1 MMEEKQ
7 QIEKLVG
14 EENWATWRILMK
26 VILECDAVYDVVS
39 GNLIKPEPNSDGYA
53 AKLAAWTTANSKAKK
68 RLVLSLDTK
77 PLLRV
82 AMCETA
88 KDVWEKL
95 HQIYDTQ
102 SAENIDLLRHKFHN
116 IEWEWSG
123 GMQGHLAKFDEVQT
137 KMSMLN
143 KPIDEADLCAR
154 LLQTLPKEYDHI
166 YVTWH
171 DLAQEDKTWHKLQKR
186 CLNYELRIQGREE
199 TSVATAMVSKSKG
212 NTSSQQRGKNK
223 TACAQKGQ
231 NSSKRDVKCFSC
243 GKNGHVSKDC
253 KTGLV
258 CFKCKGKGHLSKNCP
273 DRGGS
278 AMLSVVNTLSEES
291 PRMMMSKISDLSA
304 NIDMSECDEWFID
317 SGATHHVTNRR
328 DWFVSYKPFDTPKKM
343 DSAKNNVHIKAFGS
357 GRINVE
363 TFDGRRWTRR
373 YFDDVWYCP
382 DGACNLFSVRKA
394 GEKGIDQSIKND
406 GKLWLFYRNNIP
418 IAVALSESK
427 NELYRLAVKVI
438 QQEKSCVVQEAT
450 DTLQMWHERFGHQS
464 KRHVQAFLTEHG
476 IAVNVDDG
484 FCEGCMLGKQ
494 HRLVFGNRVDRAT
507 NPGELVFA
515 DVCGPMEEKDLAGYR
530 YFLVFKDDFSGFRVT
545 YLLRQKDEV
554 KQKLPIFI
562 EMVKTQANLSIK
574 ELRTDGG
581 KEFDNCD
588 VKRYAESIGL
598 KHSLTVPY
606 TPQQNGV
613 AERENRIICE
623 MARSWLQSAKHIP
636 KALWG
641 EAVLA
646 ATYTLNRT
654 GPTRVKGKTPIELF
668 LRKKSQFEHLKVFG
682 TECFVW
688 IAAQK
693 RKKFDAKSLN
703 GYIVGYDDCGYRV
716 YLPDRHT
723 VVVSR
728 DVKFK
733 NETLQQPVKSDVT
746 KLVDISTMDD
756 FTHVTSSSLSD
767 KETVE
772 RNITEPMNVTPPNLD
787 GHNTGPNHHAY
798 MEENEDGNDITL
810 TGSENIDGPRV
821 LRDRKTLRKPK
832 RYQDEPEKPKMMML
846 REVPKDYDEAVKSP
860 DAENWKAAMD
870 EEMHSHHKFG
880 TWKLVDLP
888 VGRKAIGNKWVFATK
903 LNNNND
909 IIRYK
914 ARLVAKGFS
923 QRPGVDF
930 SETFSPVVR
939 FETIRALLC
948 VVVQRNWNIKQFDVK
963 TAFLNGALEEEIYM
977 QQPQGYD
984 DGTGRVCRLLRS
996 LYGLK
1001 QAAKCWYECLKEYLK
1016 KSNLQE
1022 STADPCVYFNENLI
1036 ILFHVDDGLIIGPDE
1051 MVNNCTKQLQEQFD
1065 IVVSE
1070 VDCYLGFQ
1078 IKISEN
1084 CVKVNQ
1090 TVYANRLLEKY
1101 GMIDANPISLPIEP
1115 GWIPGDSPPASDI
1128 DSYREIIG
1136 SLMYLTLGTRPDL
1149 TYAVN
1154 VASRAQDSPTTAHL
1168 KLVKR
1173 ILRYLK
1179 GTVDHGIQFRK
1190 TTNNVIEAYSDADH
1204 AGDKLTRR
1212 STSGVLMKYCGGPVM
1227 WKSKLQKCVAQ
1238 SSMEAEFVAASEA
1251 SKSLVWLDRLLK
1263 EIQIID
1269 ESSVP
1274 VLHIDNQSTIKYIKG
1289 TGFYERSK
1297 HIETRYHYVRQ
1308 LFNEKKIQIEYIS
1321 AQDQAADIF
1330 TKGLPLKMLSRMKT
1344 LIGMAVS

>member
-1 MMEEKQ
+1 MTEEKL
-7 QIEKLVG
+7 QIEKLTG
-14 EENWATWRILMK
+14 EENWATWSILMK
-26 VILECDAVYDVVS
+26 IILECDAVYDVVS
-39 GNLIKPEPNSDGYA
+39 GISIKPEANVEGYVE
-53 AKLAAWTTANSKAKK
+53 KLATWTKANSKAKK
-68 RLVLSLDTK
+68 LLVLSLDTK

-82 AMCETA
+82 ALCETA
-88 KDVWEKL
+88 KDIWDKL
-95 HQIYDTQ
+95 HQIYDSQ
-102 SAENIDLLRHKFHN
+102 SAENIDLLRHEFHN

-123 GMQGHLAKFDEVQT
+123 GMQGHLAKFDKVQM

-154 LLQTLPKEYDHI
+154 LLQTLPKEFDHI

-171 DLAQEDKTWHKLQKR
+171 DLPLEDKTWQKLQKR
-186 CLNYELRIQGREE
+186 CLNYELRIQGRDE
-199 TSVATAMVSKSKG
+199 TNVAAAMFSKSKG
-212 NTSSQQRGKNK
+212 STSAQQRGKNK
-223 TACAQKGQ
+223 IDSETKGQ
-231 NSSKRDVKCFSC
+231 HSSKQDAKKCFYC
-243 GKNGHVSKDC
+243 GKKGHISKDC
-253 KTGLV
+253 RTGLV
-258 CFKCKGKGHLSKNCP
+258 CFKCKGKGHLSRNCP
-273 DRGGS
+273 SHGGS
-278 AMLSVVNTLSEES
+278 AMLSVEKILPEVS
-291 PRMMMSKISDLSA
+291 PRKMLPEMSDLSV
-304 NIDMSECDEWFID
+304 NVDISLCDEWYID

-328 DWFVSYKPFDTPKKM
+328 DWYVSYNPFDTPRKM

-357 GRINVE
+357 GRIDVE
-363 TFDGRRWTRR
+363 AFDGKRWIRR
-373 YFDDVWYCP
+373 YFEDVWYCP
-382 DGACNLFSVRKA
+382 DAACNLFSVRKA

-406 GKLWLFYRNNIP
+406 GKIWLFYRNNIP
-418 IAVALSESK
+418 IAVALSESN

-438 QQEKSCVVQEAT
+438 QQERSFVAKETT

-464 KRHVQAFLTEHG
+464 KRHVQSFLTTHG
-476 IAVNVDDG
+476 IDVKVDG
-484 FCEGCMLGKQ
+484 EFCEGCMLGKQ
-494 HRLVFGNRVDRAT
+494 HRLVFGNRVDKST
-507 NPGELVFA
+507 NPGDLIFA

-562 EMVKTQANLSIK
+562 EMVKTQAQLNIK

-588 VKRYAESIGL
+588 VKRFAESVGL
-598 KHSLTVPY
+598 KHSVTVPY

-646 ATYTLNRT
+646 ATHTLNRT

-668 LRKKSQFEHLKVFG
+668 LRRKNQFDHLRVFG

-693 RKKFDAKSLN
+693 RKKFDAKALK
-703 GYIVGYDDCGYRV
+703 GYIVGYDDCGYRI
-716 YLPDRHT
+716 YIPDRNT
-723 VVVSR
+723 VIVSR

-733 NETLQQPVKSDVT
+733 DETLQQPLKSNVN
-746 KLVDISTMDD
+746 KLVDVSIMDD
-756 FTHVTSSSLSD
+756 FTPETPSD
-767 KETVE
+767 MNNKETSE
-772 RNITEPMNVTPPNLD
+772 DNIRRLDCHDHTEVTEDAND
-787 GHNTGPNHHAY
+787 TSFNGA
-798 MEENEDGNDITL
+798 ENEDGH
-810 TGSENIDGPRV
+810 RV
-821 LRDRKTLRKPK
+821 LRNRELIRKPI
-832 RYQDEPEKPKMMML
+832 RYRDEPEQPKVMML
-846 REVPKDYDEAVKSP
+846 REVPKDYDEAMESS

-870 EEMHSHHKFG
+870 EEMHSHHKFC
-880 TWKLVDLP
+880 TWKLTDLP
-888 VGRKAIGNKWVFATK
+888 TGRKAIGNRWVFAIK

-939 FETIRALLC
+939 FETMRALLC
-948 VVVQRNWNIKQFDVK
+948 VAVQRNWNIKQFDVK
-963 TAFLNGALEEEIYM
+963 TAFLNGRLEEDIYM
-977 QQPQGYD
+977 QQPQGYN
-984 DGTGRVCRLLRS
+984 DGTGRVCKLLRS

-1016 KSNLQE
+1016 KSNLRE
-1022 STADPCVYFNENLI
+1022 SSADPCMYFSENLI
-1036 ILFHVDDGLIIGPDE
+1036 LLFHVDDGLIMGPDE
-1051 MVNNCTKQLQEQFD
+1051 MVHNYTKQLQEEFD
-1065 IVVSE
+1065 IVVSD
-1070 VDCYLGFQ
+1070 VDCYLGLQ
-1078 IKISEN
+1078 IQRFEN
-1084 CVKVNQ
+1084 CLKINQ
-1090 TVYANRLLEKY
+1090 TAYAKRVLERY
-1101 GMIDANPISLPIEP
+1101 GMTNANPISLPIEP
-1115 GWIPGDSPPASDI
+1115 GWVPGDSPPATDI
-1128 DSYREIIG
+1128 NTYREIIG

-1154 VASRAQDSPTTAHL
+1154 VASRAQDSPTEAHF

-1179 GTVDHGIQFRK
+1179 GTIEDGIQFRK
-1190 TTNNVIEAYSDADH
+1190 TISSVIEAYSDADH
-1204 AGDKLTRR
+1204 AGEKMTRR

-1263 EIQIID
+1263 ETEII
-1269 ESSVP
+1269 EAKSIP
-1274 VLHIDNQSTIKYIKG
+1274 TLHIDNQSTIKYIKG

-1297 HIETRYHYVRQ
+1297 HIETRYQYVRQ
-1308 LFNEKKIQIEYIS
+1308 LFNEKKINVEYIS

-1330 TKGLPLKMLSRMKT
+1330 TKGLPVKKLSRMKT
-1344 LIGMAVS
+1344 LIGMTSS